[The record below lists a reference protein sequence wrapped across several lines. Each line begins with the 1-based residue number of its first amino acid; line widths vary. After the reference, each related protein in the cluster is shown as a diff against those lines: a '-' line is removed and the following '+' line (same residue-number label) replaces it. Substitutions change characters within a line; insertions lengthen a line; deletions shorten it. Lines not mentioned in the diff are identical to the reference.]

1 MKKILAF
8 VLCLVM
14 VASFASVSFA
24 AEEKSIVLNAENL
37 VGPVQTAYGAGEKTI
52 DGITFGYTELGNY
65 GDGIQMRTKNGNSSS
80 VYNTVAIPGNITKI
94 VLVYSSTKDTYDNPD
109 CFSFTF
115 GAAADALN
123 AEVKLSTVAGTKEY
137 TITAPEGEF
146 SFFKML
152 HTYNYSF
159 YWESITVYY
168 EEPAAETDPP
178 TETPTEAPTDAPIEG
193 GDQGGDSA
201 PTGDIFSIVL
211 TTLAVSGLGI
221 AAVAKKK
228 EN

>member
-14 VASFASVSFA
+14 VLSLASVTFA
-24 AEEKSIVLNAENL
+24 AEEKYVELTTESLGIA
-37 VGPVQTAYGAGEKTI
+37 GAAYANGSATV
-52 DGITFGYTELGNY
+52 DGIGFGFNELGDY
-65 GDGIQMRTKNGNSSS
+65 GNGIQMRNKNSTSSIW
-80 VYNTVAIPGNITKI
+80 NTVAIPGNITKI
-94 VLVYSSTKDTYDNPD
+94 ELVYNSAKKTYDNAD
-109 CFSFTF
+109 AFIFTF

-123 AEVKLSTVAGTKEY
+123 AEVKFSTVKDQY
-137 TITAPEGEF
+137 TYTVTAPEGDY
-146 SFFKML
+146 SFFKMQI
-152 HTYNYSF
+152 NISYSF
-159 YWESITVYY
+159 YWDSIKIYY
-168 EEPAAETDPP
+168 EEPVVETDPP
-178 TETPTEAPTDAPIEG
+178 TEAPTEAPTDAPVEG